1 MHDKT
6 ETIVL
11 IHGLWMT
18 PRSWEFFR
26 SFYESRGFNVLA
38 PAWPRMTGE
47 VEEVR
52 RDPSALAGLGLR
64 EIVDHYAG
72 IIQALSRP
80 PILVGHSIG
89 GLVVQLLIDRG
100 LGRAGVAIDSAT
112 PKGVYPLP
120 WSVLR
125 SGWPVLGNPL
135 NYWRT
140 VALTFEEFHYAF
152 ANIMPESGTR
162 VAYERYAVPGP
173 GRPLFQVASGNFN
186 PWAAN
191 RINFRNHDRAP
202 LLLIGGS
209 EDHIV
214 PARLNRINFRLY
226 RHSNA
231 QTGYKEFTHRS
242 HFIVGQTGWRE
253 VAEFAL
259 TWVEE
264 ASPLSHSLRENA
276 PGQLLI
282 P

>member
-1 MHDKT
+1 MHDTTK
-6 ETIVL
+6 TIVL

-18 PRSWEFFR
+18 PRSWESFR
-26 SFYESRGFNVLA
+26 SFYESRGYNVLA

-47 VEEVR
+47 VEELR
-52 RDPSALAGLGLR
+52 RDPTAMAGLGLH

-72 IIQALSRP
+72 IIRKFPTP
-80 PILVGHSIG
+80 PILIGHSIG
-89 GLVVQLLIDRG
+89 GLIVQLLLDRG

-135 NYWRT
+135 NYRRM
-140 VALTFEEFHYAF
+140 VGLTFEQFRYAF
-152 ANIMPESGTR
+152 AHIMPEQEVR

-173 GRPLFQVASGNFN
+173 GRPLFQIASGNFN

-191 RINFRNHDRAP
+191 RINFRNANRAP

-209 EDHIV
+209 QDHVV

-226 RHSNA
+226 RHSSA
-231 QTGYKEFTHRS
+231 VTGYREFPHRS
-242 HFIVGQTGWRE
+242 HFIIGQTGWRE

-264 ASPLSHSLRENA
+264 AVPRSHSLLEITA
-276 PGQLLI
+276 AKG
-282 P
+282 

>member
-1 MHDKT
+1 MQDKT
-6 ETIVL
+6 KTIVL

-18 PRSWEFFR
+18 PRSWESFR
-26 SFYESRGFNVLA
+26 SYYESRGFHVLA

-47 VEEVR
+47 VEDLR
-52 RDPSALAGLGLR
+52 RDPSALAGLGLQ

-72 IIQALSRP
+72 IIRALPQP
-80 PILVGHSIG
+80 PVLIGHSIG

-135 NYWRT
+135 NYGRT
-140 VALTFEEFHYAF
+140 VALTFGQFQYAF
-152 ANIMPESGTR
+152 ANITPER
-162 VAYERYAVPGP
+162 EARIAYERYAVPGP
-173 GRPLFQVASGNFN
+173 GRPLFQIASGNFN

-191 RINFRNHDRAP
+191 RINFRNPDRAP

-209 EDHIV
+209 EDHVV
-214 PARLNRINFRLY
+214 PARLSRINFRLY
-226 RHSNA
+226 RHSSA
-231 QTGYKEFTHRS
+231 QTGYREFHRS
-242 HFIVGQTGWRE
+242 HLVLGQAGWRE

-259 TWVEE
+259 TWAEE
-264 ASPLSHSLRENA
+264 AAPRSHSLLEGS
-276 PGQLLI
+276 PT
-282 P
+282 PSS